1 MKKFEGI
8 EQIGFT
14 VNKAHNV
21 AFGTVGEY
29 KFIINFLPQQRQYSI
44 IATMKNDNETG
55 VLSQYLETMD
65 KGQFIN
71 WTHYKD
77 HAVIV
82 NLKND
87 KNLTVW
93 DLDKIMKE
101 IAGFASQNGYVQC
114 CRHCGQE
121 TPIDVCSING
131 YNDLS
136 CPNCLGQLAE
146 NQPKLKE
153 VNLPLGIVGA
163 LAGSLI
169 GVLVWV
175 IIYKMGFVAGI
186 TGFIMS
192 VCCFKG
198 YEMLGGRID
207 KKGVWIAVAIAIVM
221 LGAAELISVGL
232 EIYDVFGE
240 MYGISMADAFRAIPA
255 FLEEPEIMGPIV
267 KDLLFGYVFMV
278 AASFSYIKNINRTV
292 STDGVVERLG

>member
-93 DLDKIMKE
+93 D
-101 IAGFASQNGYVQC
+101 FY
-114 CRHCGQE
+114 HF
-121 TPIDVCSING
+121 
-131 YNDLS
+131 LS
-136 CPNCLGQLAE
+136 
-146 NQPKLKE
+146 
-153 VNLPLGIVGA
+153 
-163 LAGSLI
+163 
-169 GVLVWV
+169 
-175 IIYKMGFVAGI
+175 
-186 TGFIMS
+186 
-192 VCCFKG
+192 
-198 YEMLGGRID
+198 
-207 KKGVWIAVAIAIVM
+207 
-221 LGAAELISVGL
+221 
-232 EIYDVFGE
+232 
-240 MYGISMADAFRAIPA
+240 
-255 FLEEPEIMGPIV
+255 
-267 KDLLFGYVFMV
+267 
-278 AASFSYIKNINRTV
+278 
-292 STDGVVERLG
+292 